1 MNEIKVSIN
10 QIKCKFYTPDDETKI
25 KEIVMICNGVTT
37 KGYSRTVKQIVNKL
51 LEKDYM
57 VIFFDF
63 IQTIKCKKVYKD
75 KLYLYKF
82 EEKIELIYTFF
93 KDKYPNYA
101 INIFSSGFGGYVTLS
116 SISEYNSNFN
126 KIVLNTPAIN
136 MREILK
142 KKLAKESL
150 IDFYRI
156 NPRKLD
162 FNEMEYLTD
171 FYNEIIEKDLFK
183 INNKF
188 NNVFVIHDNRDKVVC
203 LKDNITF
210 INKCDNSRLIG
221 NINSDDELINMIIE
235 NF

>member
-1 MNEIKVSIN
+1 
-10 QIKCKFYTPDDETKI
+10 
-25 KEIVMICNGVTT
+25 
-37 KGYSRTVKQIVNKL
+37 
-51 LEKDYM
+51 
-57 VIFFDF
+57 
-63 IQTIKCKKVYKD
+63 
-75 KLYLYKF
+75 
-82 EEKIELIYTFF
+82 
-93 KDKYPNYA
+93 
-101 INIFSSGFGGYVTLS
+101 
-116 SISEYNSNFN
+116 
-126 KIVLNTPAIN
+126 

-188 NNVFVIHDNRDKVVC
+188 KNIFVIHDNRDKVVC

-210 INKCDNSRLIG
+210 INKCHNSRLIG